1 MAAHGTVTL
10 GSNTPADM
18 STPVLDLDEDEDLEV
33 FSKNMSLPTSPSS
46 MTNQYHL
53 DQDPE
58 EKLEDIQEEGERD
71 LFITVD
77 NPESQ
82 VTAIET
88 FIMYRVLT
96 RTTRGDFDS
105 SEVEVRRRYQEFS
118 WLRSRL
124 EESHPTLIIPPLP
137 EKFVMKG
144 MVDRFNE
151 DFIETRKRAL
161 HRFLQKISVHPVL
174 SHSPHLKA
182 FLSAQDLTPH
192 KKQGPGLFS
201 RMGETV
207 RSMAQSVR
215 GTRGRAEEFFL
226 LQDYVDKFSSN
237 ISSVDKVTQRI
248 IREQREC
255 LDELRQYSPT
265 YSQWAEL
272 EEDLS
277 EPVKGVARSLELC
290 GQETEKQAQE
300 LSEVLLPVLHEYV
313 LCADTLKTV
322 LRRRDNIQADFE
334 VKNEALATK
343 KVDQDSV
350 QEEVTALADRL
361 EQANTALREDWARW
375 RSSLRSDV
383 RAALTSTADA
393 NLQYYDKCLAVW
405 ESFLLSQKVDP
416 AQHQNH
422 NVST

>member
-1 MAAHGTVTL
+1 MAADLSG
-10 GSNTPADM
+10 A
-18 STPVLDLDEDEDLEV
+18 VLDLEEDDDLEV
-33 FSKNMSLPTSPSS
+33 FTKNTSLSAGDPPPTSPSS

-53 DQDPE
+53 SNE
-58 EKLEDIQEEGERD
+58 IQEVSQEQGERD
-71 LFITVD
+71 LFISVD
-77 NPESQ
+77 NPESH

-144 MVDRFNE
+144 MVERFNE

-174 SHSPHLKA
+174 SHSLHLKA
-182 FLSAQDLTPH
+182 FLTAQDLTPH
-192 KKQGPGLFS
+192 MKQGPGLLS

-207 RSMAQSVR
+207 RYMAHSVR
-215 GTRGRAEEFFL
+215 GLKSRAEEFSSI
-226 LQDYVDKFSSN
+226 QGYVDQFSNS
-237 ISSVDKVTQRI
+237 ICSVDKVTQRI
-248 IREQREC
+248 IREHREYQ
-255 LDELRQYSPT
+255 DELKQYSPA

-272 EEDLS
+272 EQDGLS
-277 EPVKGVARSLELC
+277 EILRGVSRSVELC
-290 GQETEKQAQE
+290 GQETVQRTQE
-300 LSEVLLPVLHEYV
+300 LTETLLPVLHEYI
-313 LCADTLKTV
+313 LCADMLKAV

-334 VKNEALATK
+334 VKNEALATRK
-343 KVDQDSV
+343 LDPETLQGEVDL
-350 QEEVTALADRL
+350 LAERL
-361 EQANTALREDWARW
+361 EQANVALRRDWNQW
-375 RSSLRSDV
+375 RRS
-383 RAALTSTADA
+383 LTSDLRDVFVSTAER
-393 NLQYYDKCLAVW
+393 NQQYYEKCLAVW

-416 AQHQNH
+416 EHPNLEP
-422 NVST
+422 TP

>member
-1 MAAHGTVTL
+1 MAVQGTT
-10 GSNTPADM
+10 ADL
-18 STPVLDLDEDEDLEV
+18 SVPVLDLEEDDDLEV
-33 FSKNMSLPTSPSS
+33 FSKTSVADGNPLPTSPSS

-53 DQDPE
+53 DHEDPE
-58 EKLEDIQEEGERD
+58 ESLEKNPEQRERD

-77 NPESQ
+77 NPESH

-88 FIMYRVLT
+88 FIIYRVLT

-118 WLRSRL
+118 WLRSKL
-124 EESHPTLIIPPLP
+124 EESHPTLIVPPLP

-144 MVDRFNE
+144 MVERFND

-182 FLSAQDLTPH
+182 FLTAQDLTPH
-192 KKQGPGLFS
+192 KKGPGLLS
-201 RMGETV
+201 RMGDTV

-215 GTRGRAEEFFL
+215 GVRGRAEEFNS
-226 LQDYVDKFSSN
+226 LQDYSERFSST
-237 ISSVDKVTQRI
+237 ISSVDRVTQRV
-248 IREQREC
+248 IREQREY

-272 EEDLS
+272 EEGLS
-277 EPVKGVARSLELC
+277 EPLKGMARSLELI
-290 GQETEKQAQE
+290 GQETEAQSQE
-300 LSEVLLPVLHEYV
+300 LSEVLEPVLHEYV
-313 LCADTLKTV
+313 LCADTVKTV

-334 VKNEALATK
+334 VKNETLTTK
-343 KVDQDSV
+343 KVEQDTL
-350 QEEVTALADRL
+350 QEEVDALADRL
-361 EQANTALREDWARW
+361 EQANVALRADWKHW
-375 RSSLRSDV
+375 RSNLRTDV
-383 RAALTSTADA
+383 REALVSTAER
-393 NLQYYDKCLAVW
+393 NVQYYEKCLAIW

-416 AQHQNH
+416 AQHQNLEP
-422 NVST
+422 SS

>member
-1 MAAHGTVTL
+1 MAAELSG
-10 GSNTPADM
+10 A
-18 STPVLDLDEDEDLEV
+18 VLDLEEDEDLEV
-33 FSKNMSLPTSPSS
+33 FTKKPSLAVSGPLPTSPSS

-53 DQDPE
+53 E
-58 EKLEDIQEEGERD
+58 REDQEESQVERD
-71 LFITVD
+71 LFISVD
-77 NPESQ
+77 NPESH

-144 MVDRFNE
+144 MVERFND
-151 DFIETRKRAL
+151 DFIETRKKAL

-174 SHSPHLKA
+174 SRSPHLKA
-182 FLSAQDLTPH
+182 FLTAQDLTPH

-207 RSMAQSVR
+207 RSMAHSVR
-215 GTRGRAEEFFL
+215 GLRSRAEEFASI
-226 LQDYVDKFSSN
+226 QDYVDQFSNS

-248 IREQREC
+248 IREHREYV
-255 LDELRQYSPT
+255 DELKQYGPA

-272 EEDLS
+272 EPGGLS
-277 EPVKGVARSLELC
+277 EVLRGVSRSVELC
-290 GQETEKQAQE
+290 GQETEQRAQE
-300 LSEVLLPVLHEYV
+300 LSETLLPVLHEYV
-313 LCADTLKTV
+313 LCSDTLKAV

-334 VKNEALATK
+334 VKKDALAAR
-343 KVDQDSV
+343 KVDPETL
-350 QEEVTALADRL
+350 QEEVDLLAEHL
-361 EQANTALREDWARW
+361 EQANVSLRGDWSRW
-375 RSSLRSDV
+375 RSGMSSDV
-383 RAALTSTADA
+383 RAAFVSTAER
-393 NLQYYDKCLAVW
+393 NQQHYEKCLAVW
-405 ESFLLSQKVDP
+405 ESFLLSQKMDP
-416 AQHQNH
+416 HRPDLEPT
-422 NVST
+422 S